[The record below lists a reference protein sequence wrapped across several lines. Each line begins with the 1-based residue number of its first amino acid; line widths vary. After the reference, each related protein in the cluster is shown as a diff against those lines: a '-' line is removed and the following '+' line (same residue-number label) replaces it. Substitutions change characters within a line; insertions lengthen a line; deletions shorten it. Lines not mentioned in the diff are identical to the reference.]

1 MPNVQY
7 EFPQT
12 WRKKRM
18 SAQQQAYLDAPRRRT
33 HIFHEQDK
41 SIG

>member
-1 MPNVQY
+1 MSNMNFLKHG
-7 EFPQT
+7 E
-12 WRKKRM
+12 KRM
-18 SAQQQAYLDAPRRRT
+18 SAQQQAYLDAPRRQT